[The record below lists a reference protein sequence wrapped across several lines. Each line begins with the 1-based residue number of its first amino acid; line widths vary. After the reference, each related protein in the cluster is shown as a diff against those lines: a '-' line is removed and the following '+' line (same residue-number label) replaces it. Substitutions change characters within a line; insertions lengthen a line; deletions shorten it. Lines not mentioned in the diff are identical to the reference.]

1 MSNSNTVYTLQADVM
16 MLTSWAAYT
25 SDIGEPIEA
34 SAAAA
39 PAAHQPHHAKDG
51 GHAAAHLAGRLS
63 LARLWWERAH
73 LNGWG
78 YGRSLLNGGASPSRH
93 RCVQASLLSV
103 GTMRAW
109 WRRACICCIEC
120 VTITALFHRADRP
133 HSGVPLRRRRL
144 GLRVSELPAQRGRGK
159 VAPLQPR
166 HRAQRS
172 QGQAWPPTAAFPRTC
187 TTYIAPLW

>member
-1 MSNSNTVYTLQADVM
+1 M

-51 GHAAAHLAGRLS
+51 GHVAAHLAGRLS

-93 RCVQASLLSV
+93 RCVQASLLS
-103 GTMRAW
+103 RYN
-109 WRRACICCIEC
+109 ACVVATSVHLLHRVRDNHC
-120 VTITALFHRADRP
+120 VNSPSRADRP
-133 HSGVPLRRRRL
+133 YSGVPLRRRRL